1 MYTNSQKLNNSLLDE
16 NKVKTEFK
24 KEIENL
30 LEHNEIKTQTY
41 ETQ

>member
-24 KEIENL
+24 KEIENT
-30 LEHNEIKTQTY
+30 LEHNETKTQTY